1 MSCVARACH
10 GATLHFVNAVNH
22 SGKSTALAP
31 ALSAAETTCIC
42 LLDDNLSMLK
52 ALDRL
57 LKSDGFNVER
67 FSEPAA
73 FLSTVGKSPCR
84 VAILDVWMPDMN
96 GLEVQSVLRNDSPE
110 TRIIFIS
117 GRDDPSVRQTALES
131 GAFGFLS
138 KPFDDE
144 VFLQLVRTAVA
155 A

>member
-1 MSCVARACH
+1 MPTTV
-10 GATLHFVNAVNH
+10 H
-22 SGKSTALAP
+22 SWNP
-31 ALSAAETTCIC
+31 SAERDSKVCAFDKASVC
-42 LLDDNLSMLK
+42 LLDDDLSMLK

-67 FSEPAA
+67 FHEPAA
-73 FLSTVGKSPCR
+73 FLSAVGKSPCR

-96 GLEVQSVLRNDSPE
+96 GLEVQAVLRKDSPQ

-117 GRDDPSVRQTALES
+117 GRDDPSVRQTALEA

-144 VFLQLVRTAVA
+144 VLLQLVRKAVTS
-155 A
+155 